1 MQNLNDPKLTNQERQ
16 QILKLAIDAD
26 YRQKVEDAKK
36 EGYEYTFN
44 SYWVIQPEDLIKL
57 NTASQKND
65 TLFDFYNEKLEEIA
79 PYCSILLMEGNRVE
93 EGEWDKLM
101 GRWAPYSYQ
110 QVSVLNCNTIFH
122 QFAFPEDSE
131 SVISQAVFSFFG
143 IDKEE
148 EGAAAFIHQYPATF
162 EPDGKQRMP
171 CGLGILDVPLEMLA
185 KYEDKRVKEPG
196 WWGSEHY
203 INSINES
210 ISKRIEAEELTAK
223 RKEYKNSKRSK
234 RQLNKTF
241 KGGFGK

>member
-1 MQNLNDPKLTNQERQ
+1 
-16 QILKLAIDAD
+16 
-26 YRQKVEDAKK
+26 
-36 EGYEYTFN
+36 
-44 SYWVIQPEDLIKL
+44 
-57 NTASQKND
+57 
-65 TLFDFYNEKLEEIA
+65 
-79 PYCSILLMEGNRVE
+79 
-93 EGEWDKLM
+93 M